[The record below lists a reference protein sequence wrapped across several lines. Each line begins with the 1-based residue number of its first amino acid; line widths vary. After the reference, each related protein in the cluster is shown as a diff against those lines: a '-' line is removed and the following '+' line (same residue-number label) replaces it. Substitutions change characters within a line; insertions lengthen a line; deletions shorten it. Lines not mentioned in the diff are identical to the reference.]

1 MPKAQRA
8 ADVKH
13 FQDIPNIGS
22 AMAADFKRLKIA
34 TPQDLVGRDPY
45 ALYDELCRLTRTRHD
60 PCVIDAFIAAVR
72 FMEGAKPRPWWAY
85 TTERKR
91 TLRARATPDQTP
103 GSARPTAVRARRT
116 SRGTSPA

>member
-8 ADVKH
+8 SEVTR
-13 FQDIPNIGS
+13 FQDIPNIGP
-22 AMAADFKRLKIA
+22 ALAADFKRLKLA
-34 TPQDLVGRDPY
+34 TPQDLVGRDPF

-85 TTERKR
+85 TAERKR
-91 TLRARATPDQTP
+91 RLRERATPDQTP
-103 GSARPTAVRARRT
+103 GSARPAAVTKRRR